1 MLRRRLRPW
10 GDLAW
15 VLGKL
20 PGRTWSMLMCLATED
35 RCLSAWEVIHK
46 TGGVAQSRFVEIATP
61 QWRFTNLAETLKER
75 IRERRATIAAPS
87 MVDISLDLFSDTAD
101 IVKCSDDFVSAAGP
115 DVILDISCFPKRFF
129 FPFIHRLLSSQSI
142 RNLIVTYSVPEAYYE
157 GTLAEDHKPLAHLPL
172 FGIQEFPEPR
182 AEVVVISVGFVPLG
196 VNEIIQPGGQ
206 RPEIKLLFPFPPG
219 PPHFQRNWRFLLDL
233 ERNVPSVSV
242 SPIRVEAYN
251 VPDAFDRLSEITSG
265 GARKAALAPY
275 GPKPISLSMC
285 LYARTT
291 NTPVFYTQPRLYHP
305 EYSKGLARKNGEPVV
320 FAYLVRING
329 NDLYSL

>member
-15 VLGKL
+15 LLGKL
-20 PGRTWSMLMCLATED
+20 PSRTWSVLMCLATED
-35 RCLSAWEVIHK
+35 RCLSAWETVHK
-46 TGGVAQSRFVEIATP
+46 NGGIARGQFVEIATP
-61 QWRFTNLAETLKER
+61 QWRFTELAETQKQQ
-75 IRERRATIAAPS
+75 IRERRATIAVPS
-87 MVDISLDLFSDTAD
+87 TPDVTLDLFSDTAD
-101 IVKCSDDFVSAAGP
+101 VVSCADDFASAAGP

-129 FPFIHRLLSSQSI
+129 FPFVHRLLTSAV
-142 RNLIVTYSVPEAYYE
+142 RNLVVTYAVPEAYYE

-182 AEVVVISVGFVPLG
+182 AEVVIISVGFVPLG

-233 ERNVPSVSV
+233 ERNVPGVSE

-251 VPDAFDRLSEITSG
+251 VPDTFDRISEITGAG
-265 GARKAALAPY
+265 GRRTALAPY
-275 GPKPISLSMC
+275 GPKPISLAMC
-285 LYARTT
+285 LYARHT
-291 NTPVFYTQPRLYHP
+291 NTPVFYTQPMFYHP
-305 EYSKGLARKNGEPVV
+305 KYSMGIARRNGEPVI
-320 FAYLVRING
+320 FAYLVRLNG
-329 NDLYSL
+329 KDLYTL